1 MGVHSCAILA
11 RFARLRGMSTFFLS
25 GTDEHGQKVER
36 AAREHGIT
44 PQEQAD
50 ATVVRFQEAW
60 QRLHIRHD
68 DFIRTTEA
76 RHVRVV
82 ESALQALWDKGEI
95 YAGSY
100 EGWYCVPDERYWT
113 AKDVADGLCP
123 DCGRPVAYR
132 EELLLQDERHQD
144 GSWHMSRHTRIH
156 SPRSR
161 RNEVLGFLRQP
172 LGDLCISRPA
182 ERLSWGIRLPFD
194 PDYVTTSGSTLCST
208 TSCSPG
214 TSGWPGDFNWGGGFC
229 GRCPIYSLASM
240 RASHWQIS

>member
-1 MGVHSCAILA
+1 MDEFTYITTPIYYVNDEPHLGHAYTTVLADVLA
-11 RFARLRGMSTFFLS
+11 RFARLRKTPTFFLT

-36 AAREHGIT
+36 SAREHGIT

-50 ATVVRFQEAW
+50 ATVVRFQETW

-76 RHVRVV
+76 RHIRVV

-123 DCGRPVAYR
+123 DCGRPV
-132 EELLLQDERHQD
+132 ERLSEKNYFFRMSAHQD
-144 GSWHMSRHTRIH
+144 WLVAYVEAHPDFIR
-156 SPRSR
+156 PESR

-182 ERLSWGIRLPFD
+182 DACRG
-194 PDYVTTSGSTLCST
+194 V
-208 TSCSPG
+208 SP
-214 TSGWPGDFNWGGGFC
+214 
-229 GRCPIYSLASM
+229 
-240 RASHWQIS
+240 